1 MAKKQEEIE
10 RERIKVL
17 QEYQILDTP
26 EEKIFDD
33 LAKIAAFVCKVPY
46 AFISM
51 IDRNRQ
57 WHKAKV
63 GSELNNTPRNL
74 TFCTH
79 TIEDNILLEVED
91 ATVDERFKHNP
102 FVQGFPKLRFYAGFP
117 IQSPT
122 GYNVGTVCV
131 VDQTPK
137 KLNDEQR
144 EILQCIANQVTELL
158 EYRKKIFDLKESIIE
173 EAVKHD
179 HQSQSNISK
188 DYVYNALRHSVALI
202 EFNDKG
208 KIVNVNQ
215 KYLDMFGYDFEELV
229 NKPQT
234 VLVPAIE
241 ASNLVEI
248 WKMLKVGEYQSGIF
262 QRKRKQGN
270 VMWIDATYIP
280 VLNDQNK
287 LVRVLKIARDVTKQ
301 VEADDQM
308 LKAKQIA
315 EKASI
320 ARDNFL
326 ANMSHEIR
334 TPMNAILGFTDLLLE
349 TEINDT
355 QKDYISSIKLAGK
368 NLLSIIND
376 ILDLSKIEAGKVTY
390 EQNEFSIGQILRNI
404 YDILYVKALEKSINL
419 EVLLETEFPK
429 VIIGDQYKLSQILIN
444 LIGNAIKF
452 THQGYVRLS
461 VKVKSQTKDEIVIV
475 FSIQDTGIGIEE
487 DKLNLIFDRFTQA
500 NENLTRAYG
509 GTGLGLNISK
519 LLVQRM
525 QGEISVTSVVGKG
538 SEFSFYLPFKISKTE
553 RLKKEK
559 PRSYIAKAEKKIKIL
574 MCEDNAL
581 NQKLAEVVIKQFDME
596 IDTAENGEVGVELLR
611 KNQYDLIL
619 MDLQMPKMDGYQTT
633 QYIRKE
639 LKLDT
644 PIIAITAHS
653 LPGEKDKCIAC
664 GMNDYISKP
673 FVKQELHEKIIK
685 LTH

>member
-1 MAKKQEEIE
+1 
-10 RERIKVL
+10 
-17 QEYQILDTP
+17 
-26 EEKIFDD
+26 
-33 LAKIAAFVCKVPY
+33 
-46 AFISM
+46 
-51 IDRNRQ
+51 
-57 WHKAKV
+57 
-63 GSELNNTPRNL
+63 
-74 TFCTH
+74 
-79 TIEDNILLEVED
+79 
-91 ATVDERFKHNP
+91 
-102 FVQGFPKLRFYAGFP
+102 
-117 IQSPT
+117 
-122 GYNVGTVCV
+122 
-131 VDQTPK
+131 
-137 KLNDEQR
+137 
-144 EILQCIANQVTELL
+144 
-158 EYRKKIFDLKESIIE
+158 
-173 EAVKHD
+173 
-179 HQSQSNISK
+179 
-188 DYVYNALRHSVALI
+188 
-202 EFNDKG
+202 
-208 KIVNVNQ
+208 
-215 KYLDMFGYDFEELV
+215 
-229 NKPQT
+229 
-234 VLVPAIE
+234 
-241 ASNLVEI
+241 
-248 WKMLKVGEYQSGIF
+248 
-262 QRKRKQGN
+262 
-270 VMWIDATYIP
+270 
-280 VLNDQNK
+280 
-287 LVRVLKIARDVTKQ
+287 
-301 VEADDQM
+301 
-308 LKAKQIA
+308 
-315 EKASI
+315 
-320 ARDNFL
+320 
-326 ANMSHEIR
+326 
-334 TPMNAILGFTDLLLE
+334 
-349 TEINDT
+349 
-355 QKDYISSIKLAGK
+355 
-368 NLLSIIND
+368 
-376 ILDLSKIEAGKVTY
+376 
-390 EQNEFSIGQILRNI
+390 
-404 YDILYVKALEKSINL
+404 L